1 VVAQLELPESY
12 RERIIGTRRDEWV
25 HWLRDLPDVVATL
38 LERWDLSIAEL
49 FPLSWNYVVAAEREP
64 GGACVLKIG
73 PPVRAGGEG
82 TVREALA
89 LRLAGRSAVLVLE
102 EDAEAG
108 ALLLERAIP
117 GTPVS
122 ELCADDDDG
131 ATEIVAAEML
141 NFWMPAEPDCGLPP
155 VSSLEETFEVFD
167 AGPHGGSARKDLVQ
181 TLAEIDSGL
190 RDLRTAS
197 VTARRVLEELVADRK
212 PAVVL
217 HGDLHHDNVLMHE
230 ERGWVIID
238 PKGFVGDAGYDTAA
252 MLYNPLGYVDGIS
265 DPEPLLRRRLAIVS
279 GVVGIDRDVLAAW
292 GFVKVVL
299 SLLWDLADGGE
310 LRRDSG
316 RMRTMASLRKM
327 I

>member
-1 VVAQLELPESY
+1 
-12 RERIIGTRRDEWV
+12 
-25 HWLRDLPDVVATL
+25 
-38 LERWDLSIAEL
+38 
-49 FPLSWNYVVAAEREP
+49 
-64 GGACVLKIG
+64 
-73 PPVRAGGEG
+73 
-82 TVREALA
+82 
-89 LRLAGRSAVLVLE
+89 
-102 EDAEAG
+102 
-108 ALLLERAIP
+108 
-117 GTPVS
+117 
-122 ELCADDDDG
+122 
-131 ATEIVAAEML
+131 
-141 NFWMPAEPDCGLPP
+141 
-155 VSSLEETFEVFD
+155 
-167 AGPHGGSARKDLVQ
+167 VQ

-190 RDLRTAS
+190 RDLRAAS

-230 ERGWVIID
+230 ERGWVVID
-238 PKGFVGDAGYDTAA
+238 PKGLVGDAGYDTAA

-279 GVVGIDRDVLAAW
+279 GVVGIDRDLLAAW

-316 RMRTMASLRKM
+316 RMRTMVSLRRM